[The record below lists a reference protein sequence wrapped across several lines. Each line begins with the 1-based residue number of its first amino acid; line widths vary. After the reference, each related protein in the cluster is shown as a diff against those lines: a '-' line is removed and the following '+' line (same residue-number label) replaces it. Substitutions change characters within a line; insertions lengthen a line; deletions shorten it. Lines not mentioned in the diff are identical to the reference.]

1 MEGGV
6 YAFDAKVAD
15 RYANDG
21 VRTDAVEVSK
31 ADATTRLAGRIKSR
45 AVAD

>member
-6 YAFDAKVAD
+6 YAFDVKVAD

-21 VRTDAVEVSK
+21 VVTHIEEISK
-31 ADATTRLAGRIKSR
+31 ADASAKLAGRIKSR

>member
-21 VRTDAVEVSK
+21 VVTHAVEVSK
-31 ADATTRLAGRIKSR
+31 ADAKTRLAGRIRSR

>member
-6 YAFDAKVAD
+6 YAFDIKVAD

-21 VRTDAVEVSK
+21 IATHIQEISK
-31 ADATTRLAGRIKSR
+31 ADASAKLAGRIKSR
-45 AVAD
+45 AAAD